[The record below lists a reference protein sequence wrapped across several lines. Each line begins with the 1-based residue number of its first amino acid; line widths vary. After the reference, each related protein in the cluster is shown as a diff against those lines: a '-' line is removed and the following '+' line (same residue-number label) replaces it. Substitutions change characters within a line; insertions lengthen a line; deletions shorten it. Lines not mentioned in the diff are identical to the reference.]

1 MEDLESQLAAQDAQI
16 RIQTERAMRLVEE
29 SRAATVEPEPELEP
43 EPSASNSELVTKEQ
57 ETKPRVTGAPKRT
70 TRKPTAQETQY
81 QRRVQALAAQ
91 LATQEAGGDEIVAQL
106 GQEAELVYLRT
117 RVDTLT
123 DLINQ
128 LNRDMV
134 DTQKR
139 EKDAREEMATLKVE
153 RDQLAKTVRST
164 MTSNEKLSAQVDT
177 LQQQLHEAQ
186 AAKVELKDE
195 ISKAERVAK
204 IGLSTVSSK
213 DRDLARMIET
223 TEKLKGQLRES
234 VAREGAL
241 RDELDSFKKTQ
252 LGEARSL
259 QREKDELLLIV
270 KKQQQLIDV
279 LQRQKLHLQ
288 GAIHLGLSE
297 EQFNRLLEAQ

>member
-29 SRAATVEPEPELEP
+29 SRAAAVEPEPDLEEKP
-43 EPSASNSELVTKEQ
+43 DVSNAETTTKDQ
-57 ETKPRVTGAPKRT
+57 EAKPRATGAPKRP
-70 TRKPTAQETQY
+70 TRKPATQETQY

-241 RDELDSFKKTQ
+241 RDELDNLKKVQ